1 MLIIIEYQKSFQLSS
16 ENFLAKPEAES
27 SESVLYKK
35 YKCMECLK
43 EFHTKKIYE
52 THREHHKNQSIR
64 KKTFEVSSS
73 HYLQSIKCHLIH
85 IFIYRI
91 QISLFNM
98 WTNICD
104 KTAFES
110 PFIYAYR

>member
-1 MLIIIEYQKSFQLSS
+1 MLITECPKTFQLFS
-16 ENFLAKPEAES
+16 EHFLAKPEAEL
-27 SESVLYKK
+27 SESVLCKK

-52 THREHHKNQSIR
+52 THREHHENQSIR
-64 KKTFEVSSS
+64 NKTFEISSS

-91 QISLFNM
+91 
-98 WTNICD
+98 
-104 KTAFES
+104 
-110 PFIYAYR
+110 